1 MIIAITPTTF
11 RIPGKGEVTIN
22 RIEVRVSSY
31 VLGVS
36 AQAFYD
42 LQNAET
48 VEKTSEVPNPAYIP
62 AIISEGGE
70 ESPAVGEP
78 TITETTSEIVTT
90 SYGLNG
96 NESLTDEQFANWGE
110 DDQYFARCIVENL
123 GLNPIP

>member
-1 MIIAITPTTF
+1 MTIAITPTTF

-22 RIEVRVSSY
+22 QLEVRVSSY

-42 LQNAET
+42 LQNKTVIEHAEG
-48 VEKTSEVPNPAYIP
+48 A
-62 AIISEGGE
+62 
-70 ESPAVGEP
+70 
-78 TITETTSEIVTT
+78 SEIVAT

-110 DDQYFARCIVENL
+110 NDAYFANCIAQNL
-123 GLNPIP
+123 GLVPVIE